1 MKNKETKKKDSNKE
15 RKNKKQKR
23 WIVFITILTFFLAMG
38 FNLISEL
45 MLNNQDILVSFIILL
60 AIIGLGIFFD
70 MVGIAVAS
78 ADITPFNAMASSKL
92 KGSKEAVN
100 IVKNASQVSNICN
113 DVVGDICGIISGATA
128 ISIIFQVGQRYDIA
142 DTFFIT
148 VILNGIVAAFTVGG
162 KAFGK
167 DIALS
172 KTTKIVYRFGY
183 LLSFFSKKS

>member
-113 DVVGDICGIISGATA
+113 DVVGDICGIIS
-128 ISIIFQVGQRYDIA
+128 
-142 DTFFIT
+142 
-148 VILNGIVAAFTVGG
+148 
-162 KAFGK
+162 
-167 DIALS
+167 
-172 KTTKIVYRFGY
+172 
-183 LLSFFSKKS
+183 